1 MSECL
6 GTLIKTFKASFLPF
20 FDELSVYITP
30 MLVSQVNPVLFVY
43 LYELCSA
50 FFFSHCMLIFGLN
63 TGILMFFLIGN
74 IDLIFHAYSCCAVL
88 MSHCFL
94 GLRFYYNSFG
104 YPIVDVQGKDKTP
117 EERRIAI
124 CIFDDVAEQ
133 CRESALRYYDTYLP
147 FLLEAAND
155 ENSDVR
161 QVSFLLYVFPLIHSP
176 FYSVSLDTDIVA
188 EPLRLGCCLWCG
200 CMC

>member
-1 MSECL
+1 
-6 GTLIKTFKASFLPF
+6 ASFLPF

-50 FFFSHCMLIFGLN
+50 FFFSHCMLIFCLN

-94 GLRFYYNSFG
+94 GLGFYYNSFG
-104 YPIVDVQGKDKTP
+104 YPIVDVQG
-117 EERRIAI
+117 
-124 CIFDDVAEQ
+124 
-133 CRESALRYYDTYLP
+133 
-147 FLLEAAND
+147 
-155 ENSDVR
+155 
-161 QVSFLLYVFPLIHSP
+161 
-176 FYSVSLDTDIVA
+176 
-188 EPLRLGCCLWCG
+188 
-200 CMC
+200 